1 MIPDEL
7 QPEFNV
13 AVEARGTTADEWTD
27 WRLMYYR
34 AARMYDFSSVSGYDG
49 IVTVGR
55 RGV

>member
-1 MIPDEL
+1 LIPDEL

-55 RGV
+55 V